1 MNNLED
7 FKYIKG
13 FGGGGAS
20 VAPTPTA
27 AYEDAEGFVYD
38 GLTYNVYQFAKVKDL
53 LSEGPIGGLL
63 EGQYSFSGQVGD
75 LGFKKVTYNEYPSV
89 VGSDGESKYLRSV
102 QWNQTPLLDSQ
113 DKYNFQQINIQT
125 TNGTPEGSSSG
136 GEFDNVSYIR
146 SIGERLR
153 GPNLLAATE
162 DEVLDYQRTYRI
174 LNRECKKI
182 SLNFRVSSLYISLKY
197 QDLKAISE
205 RGLKIEGVT
214 SANVSSATF
223 TLDPTS
229 RDTELTNG
237 QTLDAGV
244 GSVIRHNFKIRI
256 RISPI
261 YKEGYNG
268 NSAVLDLI
276 SDKAKVI
283 DDSKDLAVTVD
294 TFPQIFEL
302 ESKGK
307 ITQGYSKQII
317 FDTSS
322 NFLSLNENENWLG
335 WDISVL
341 KITPEDSYSSRA
353 SFISLESITEIYSSS
368 FRYTNSAI
376 VTSKFNAAYF
386 SKIPERSYDVKL
398 LKVKV
403 PANYDPITK
412 TYGNTTPLSITA
424 TNSFAKTDK
433 VITTDFFVGENN
445 VYTNSDNVNPPI
457 TDGLIAQFDASN
469 PSLTTT
475 SAGAVTNWP
484 NTVAG
489 STIKCVLGNGTYAS
503 PNGSAERPT
512 YGSSYSEQSP
522 NGSYGVSFTTTQK
535 AKFVYQVEA
544 TPLADASNNY
554 TVFAVCKWDDTA
566 TNTERNRI
574 LSSSTSADSFV
585 LGFDAKFNS
594 TFIIGAQIYGVMNP
608 NFYPYNRSNYW
619 NTSNDTNT
627 YIVGASVNNL
637 KDVNIFWQNTNYF
650 VRPYYRVDAPKG
662 LAINYSTPTSSKC
675 TVFEILVYNKAL
687 SKSDGIK
694 IRNWLNNKWNV
705 TRNNVTTVSSIVGSY
720 STNVLNVQSDT
731 YIKMP
736 LKTLC
741 ANGQRTKAYN
751 YTGGNLAQNNYYE
764 WDLIPQRYWKGNGPN
779 NFSLK
784 DQGFCSFYCDFF
796 IKLGSS
802 IGNGNYTLIHR
813 SNQFNLSMTISGEN
827 VSLILTVIS
836 PNESKNYTITKALES
851 TKYSTTKLKANFTRI
866 SFYILP
872 KVVKPSISYTTNA
885 SRVTNINISDKTW
898 TNDYIT
904 VRRTT
909 TDGNERALAQELKDF
924 YLVKA
929 VSFKEDTSYSSDIN
943 NLPETCYKYIYCNFN
958 QGQVTT
964 GVAGKT
970 PIYAPAIERRLTK
983 EYFPDILNAEIDVL
997 VNLEKQIQCNINI
1010 SNYDA
1015 YQTLC
1020 VGALYRPTTDA
1031 NWQNEINQRAQV
1043 ASLTQ
1048 AALNAYNKLE
1058 YHKTFDGSSTSVS
1071 LSSSQSEVKV
1081 LIPLAAGQIYDAV
1094 NTKTGPFIP
1103 SYFITNNNQIEIFTS
1118 PAGFGGKI
1126 QGYADSIRVNQIDFD
1141 RLSLAKSF
1149 ARNLFSEGLSRK
1161 TTVYDVAG
1169 VLPYSTSNDY
1179 WDGEFKTE
1187 KEWTDNPAWCFYDL
1201 LTNKRYGVGNYVTEN
1216 DVDKWSLYQIAK
1228 YCDEL
1233 VSDGFGGVEP
1243 RFTCNVYLQTQDDAL
1258 KVLSDM
1264 ASVFRGMFYYS
1275 NGFIYAINDMP
1286 EDTPIYS
1293 FTNSNVS
1300 DGNFTYESTSL
1311 KDRNSVVYIRYI
1323 DKNNFYKP
1331 AVEYVENIEAVRKF
1345 GFKETELTAF
1355 GCTSRGQAQRLG
1367 RWLLAS
1373 EYNETETVSFE
1384 AGPECVYLKP
1394 GDVIKVY
1401 DYNRKYKTVG
1411 GRLNNINISGDTNV
1425 TTGILTLDRKLDFNF
1440 SGNQNY
1446 KLTILSPKYNL
1457 DPSFKDAAGNS
1468 IVTSNLDY
1476 NDYRKPLTN
1485 SFIVGSGNLIT
1496 GQYYDSIRITGLAP
1510 VIASTLNVTGLS
1522 YFTGAS
1528 GMSPKSIT
1536 WALENSGNLNGS
1548 TDSDYDFYRVFRIQE
1563 STEGSNYTVIGSQMY
1578 HLKYAQIES
1587 GLNITPAKP
1596 PAPEAS
1602 APSRALFT
1610 LGVAEA
1616 NGVVDQSKVL
1626 IEIFYDSS
1634 IKDTTIGF
1642 KIFNKAFYGSEF
1654 NPNSSSDFKFVPI
1667 DIYESYISTVVDKS
1681 NIKGSI
1687 RIYGANINNSSPLT
1701 YVEALNS
1708 QNSSELFVSPVVPIT
1723 YDDVNT
1729 NSSITLNNKV
1739 YAFTSPIDLTKGQYF
1754 QPAIPSQVQS
1764 IKPSES
1770 LSFNLPLQFIKNP
1783 NKFNNLDYPY
1793 SIVIIPEKVN
1803 TKEAFITSYSKYLN
1817 VSNWQDYLTF
1827 DEDNTNDNTYNY
1839 KTSNVF
1845 AKYRDFSL
1853 AIDKRTFTEAGMRS
1867 TSNDFKNVNG
1877 FLLVTYD
1884 NQDTNLKGFLDAI
1897 LNDTRADYSIVTT
1910 QGSNRL
1916 KFTIQQDTA
1925 SSFVNYFY
1933 LLLMPSEN
1941 KFAFGTNSINHN
1953 SDGSPFS
1960 VNDTSGKEITD
1971 SHFITVPNNQSIFN
1985 FNDLSDDNGKGFD
1998 STQYNA
2004 YLIAVDSF
2012 MFAWQFNS
2020 NAATARNILDY
2031 YSSFIDKD
2039 NNVGKVYAQISDPI
2053 IIKQESP
2060 IPLSF
2065 SLESVLKDA
2074 DTRYLHFTINKTIL
2088 TENIFDT
2095 SVNTLAAPAYAISR
2109 RSIIYKPTTNANL
2122 AIGAKDDRVLS
2133 SDPDG
2138 TMAYYKLSLQNR
2150 DNIPNA
2156 SLSPKIPTGKRAY
2169 VLNGNKI
2176 FTRALAANT
2185 SLTPQ
2190 LLRGVESESVASNA
2204 FRANRKITNSSFGEG
2219 NEEFFDISITR
2230 LINSTFTGN
2239 IKSLIPDYTNFYAVP
2254 INAQNSNTEASA
2266 KTVFDT
2272 LLNDGLL
2279 NSSFNTINVTPE
2291 NNFSE
2296 LGVNTKNVQMLINAE
2311 PNNFTVYTINQ
2322 QTAASFGLGIPNS
2335 TFYAGIPVLE
2345 SESLSVF
2352 FTIGSVN
2359 KTKAIK
2365 VYCFIG
2371 EDFVASEVD
2380 KTQIIPGDDN
2390 VIKVTLKNIPY
2401 ANYYTNTVSYGNNT
2415 SITNPTFWKFKSA
2428 KNLAFAHLSARSG
2441 NRFPLYNFHIQALE
2455 LSIVITY

>member
-13 FGGGGAS
+13 FGGGGGGAS
-20 VAPTPTA
+20 AAPTPTA

-113 DKYNFQQINIQT
+113 DKYNFQQINIQA
-125 TNGTPEGSSSG
+125 TNGTPEGTSSG

-153 GPNLLAATE
+153 GPNLLASTE
-162 DEVLDYQRTYRI
+162 DETLDYQRTYRI

-182 SLNFRVSSLYISLKY
+182 SLNFRISSLYVSLKY
-197 QDLKAISE
+197 QDLKPISE
-205 RGLKIEGVT
+205 GTLKIEGVT
-214 SANVSSATF
+214 SANQSSSTF
-223 TLDPTS
+223 TLDPAS
-229 RDTELTNG
+229 RDVELTNG

-261 YKEGYNG
+261 YKEGYNS

-322 NFLSLNENENWLG
+322 KFLSLNENENWLG

-341 KITPEDSYSSRA
+341 KITPEDTYSSRA
-353 SFISLESITEIYSSS
+353 SFINLESITEIYSSS

-469 PSLTTT
+469 ASLTTST
-475 SAGAVTNWP
+475 GSVTNWP

-503 PNGSAERPT
+503 PNGSANKPT
-512 YGSSYSEQSP
+512 YGSTYSEQSP
-522 NGSYGVSFTTTQK
+522 NGTYGVSFTTTQK
-535 AKFVYQVEA
+535 ARFVYQTE
-544 TPLADASNNY
+544 TSPLADASNNY
-554 TVFAVCKWDDTA
+554 TVFAVCKWHDSA

-574 LSSSTSADSFV
+574 ISSYSLENTFV
-585 LGFDAKFNS
+585 LGFDGKFNNAFTVGS
-594 TFIIGAQIYGVMNP
+594 QIYGVMP
-608 NFYPYNRSNYW
+608 VNFYQFNRSNYW
-619 NTSNDTNT
+619 NDANDTNT
-627 YIVGASVNNL
+627 YIVGTSVSNL

-650 VRPYYRVDAPKG
+650 VRPINAVAAPKG
-662 LAINYSTPTSSKC
+662 LAINSSASTSRC

-694 IRNWLNNKWNV
+694 IRNWLNKKWNLI
-705 TRNNVTTVSSIVGSY
+705 SSNLSYSTSVAGSY
-720 STNVLNVQSDT
+720 NTNVLNVASNT
-731 YIKMP
+731 YLKMP

-741 ANGQRTKAYN
+741 ANGQRTKAYS
-751 YTGGNLAQNNYYE
+751 YAGGSLATSDYYE
-764 WDLIPQRYWKGNGPN
+764 FDLIPQRYWKNWKTPQ

-796 IKLGSS
+796 IKLGS
-802 IGNGNYTLIHR
+802 IGDGNYTLIHR

-836 PNESKNYTITKALES
+836 PNESKNYTITKALDPA
-851 TKYSTTKLKANFTRI
+851 KYSTTKLKENFTRI

-885 SRVTNINISDKTW
+885 SKVNNINISDRTW

-904 VRRTT
+904 VRRAT
-909 TDGNERALAQELKDF
+909 TDGNEKALAQELKDF

-958 QGQVTT
+958 SATQQT
-964 GVAGKT
+964 GGKFST
-970 PIYAPAIERRLTK
+970 FVPVIERRLTK

-1010 SNYDA
+1010 SNYAA

-1020 VGALYRPTTDA
+1020 VGALYRPATDPV
-1031 NWQNEINQRAQV
+1031 WQNEINQRAQI
-1043 ASLTQ
+1043 APLAQ
-1048 AALNAYNKLE
+1048 EALNAYNKQE

-1141 RLSLAKSF
+1141 RLSLSKAF

-1457 DPSFKDAAGNS
+1457 DPSFKDAAGDS

-1510 VIASTLNVTGLS
+1510 VMASGLNVTGLS

-1616 NGVVDQSKVL
+1616 NGVIDQSKVL

-1642 KIFNKAFYGSEF
+1642 KIFNKAFYGSDF

-1667 DIYESYISTVVDKS
+1667 DIYESYVNTVLDKS

-1701 YVEALNS
+1701 YVEASNS
-1708 QNSSELFVSPVVPIT
+1708 QNSNELFVSPVVAIT

-1729 NSSITLNNKV
+1729 SSSITLNNKV
-1739 YAFTSPIDLTKGQYF
+1739 YAFTSPIDLTKAQYF
-1754 QPAIPSQVQS
+1754 QSTVPSQIQS
-1764 IKPSES
+1764 VKPPES
-1770 LSFNLPLQFIKNP
+1770 LSFNIPLQFIKNP

-1793 SIVIIPEKVN
+1793 RIAIIPEKVD
-1803 TKEAFITSYSKYLN
+1803 TKDAFGTVYNKYLN
-1817 VSNWQDYLTF
+1817 VSNWEDYLTF
-1827 DEDNTNDNTYNY
+1827 DEDQTSDNIYNY

-1845 AKYRDFSL
+1845 AKYRNFSL
-1853 AIDKRTFTEAGMRS
+1853 AIDKMTFTDVGMKS
-1867 TSNDFKNVNG
+1867 TSNDFKNVDG

-1884 NQDTNLKGFLDAI
+1884 NQDADLKTSLNAI
-1897 LNDTRADYSIVTT
+1897 LKDTRATYSIVTS

-1925 SSFVNYFY
+1925 SSFINTFY

-1941 KFAFGTNSINHN
+1941 IFEFGKNSINHN
-1953 SDGSPFS
+1953 PDGSPFS
-1960 VNDTSGKEITD
+1960 VNDNTGKEIVD
-1971 SHFITVPNNQSIFN
+1971 SHFITISNNQSIFN

-2039 NNVGKVYAQISDPI
+2039 NNIGKIYPQISDPI
-2053 IIKQESP
+2053 VIKQESST
-2060 IPLSF
+2060 PLSF

-2095 SVNTLAAPAYAISR
+2095 SVNTLPSPAYAISR
-2109 RSIIYKPTTNANL
+2109 KSVIYKPTTNANL
-2122 AIGAKDDRVLS
+2122 AAGAKDDRVLS

-2176 FTRALAANT
+2176 FTRALVPDANT
-2185 SLTPQ
+2185 VSL
-2190 LLRGVESESVASNA
+2190 RAVESETANA
-2204 FRANRKITNSSFGEG
+2204 FKSKAKITNSSFGEG

-2230 LINSTFTGN
+2230 LTNSTFTGN
-2239 IKSLIPDYTNFYAVP
+2239 IKSLIPDYTNTYLIP
-2254 INAQNSNTEASA
+2254 INASNSSTEENA
-2266 KTVFDT
+2266 KSNFNS

-2279 NSSFNTINVTPE
+2279 NSSFNAINVTPE

-2322 QTAASFGLGIPNS
+2322 QTANSFNFGIANS
-2335 TFYAGIPVLE
+2335 SFYAGVPVLE
-2345 SESLSVF
+2345 NESLSIF

-2390 VIKVTLKNIPY
+2390 IIKVTLKNVPY
-2401 ANYYTNTVSYGNNT
+2401 ANYYANASSYSANA

-2428 KNLAFAHLSARSG
+2428 KNLAFAHLSARSN
-2441 NRFPLYNFHIQALE
+2441 NRSFPLYNFHIQALE
-2455 LSIVITY
+2455 LSVVITY

>member
-1 MNNLED
+1 MNNFED

-13 FGGGGAS
+13 FGGGGAAS
-20 VAPTPTA
+20 QAPSPTA
-27 AYEDAEGFVYD
+27 AYEDVEGFVYD
-38 GLTYNVYQFAKVKDL
+38 GLAYNVYQFAKVKDL

-63 EGQYSFSGQVGD
+63 EGQYLFSGQVGD

-113 DKYNFQQINIQT
+113 DKYNFQQINIQV
-125 TNGTPEGSSSG
+125 TNGTPVGTSSG

-153 GPNLLAATE
+153 GPNQLATTE
-162 DEVLDYQRTYRI
+162 DDVLDYQRTYRI
-174 LNRECKKI
+174 LNRECKKM
-182 SLNFRVSSLYISLKY
+182 SLIFRVSSLYVALKY
-197 QDLKAISE
+197 QDLEAVEK
-205 RGLKIEGVT
+205 GLKIEGVT
-214 SANVSSATF
+214 AANKANGNF
-223 TLDPTS
+223 TLDPST
-229 RDTELTNG
+229 REVELTDG
-237 QTLDAGV
+237 KTLDAGV

-268 NSAVLDLI
+268 NSATIPLT
-276 SDKAKVI
+276 SDKVKVVN
-283 DDSKDLAVTVD
+283 DAKDLVVNVD
-294 TFPQIFEL
+294 SFPQVFEI

-307 ITQGYSKQII
+307 VTQGYAKQVV

-322 NFLSLNENENWLG
+322 KFLSLNENENWLG

-341 KITPEDSYSSRA
+341 KISPEDTYSSRV

-403 PANYDPITK
+403 PANYDPVTK
-412 TYGNTTPLSITA
+412 TYGNTTPLSITES
-424 TNSFAKTDK
+424 NSFKKTDK
-433 VITTDFFVGENN
+433 VITTDFFIGENN
-445 VYTNSDNVNPPI
+445 SYANSDNVNPPI

-469 PSLTTT
+469 PSLTTST
-475 SAGAVTNWP
+475 GAVTSWP

-489 STIKCVLGNGTYAS
+489 STIKCILGDGTYAS
-503 PNGSAERPT
+503 PAGTTARPT
-512 YGSSYSEQSP
+512 YGSSHSEQSP
-522 NGSYGVSFTTTQK
+522 NGNYGVSFTTSQK
-535 AKFVYQVEA
+535 VRFVYQTETA
-544 TPLADASNNY
+544 SFSDANNNY
-554 TVFAVCKWDDTA
+554 TIFTVCKWHDSA
-566 TNTERNRI
+566 TSAERNKI
-574 LSSSTSADSFV
+574 ISSSTTPSSFV

-594 TFIIGAQIYGVMNP
+594 TFVIGAQVYGVMP
-608 NFYPYNRSNYW
+608 VNFYQFNRSNYW
-619 NTSNDTNT
+619 DTSNDANT
-627 YIVGASVNNL
+627 YIAGTSVNNL
-637 KDVNIFWQNTNYF
+637 KDINIFWQNTNYYAKPVF
-650 VRPYYRVDAPKG
+650 AVAAPKG
-662 LAINYSTPTSSKC
+662 LAINSAGATSRC

-705 TRNNVTTVSSIVGSY
+705 TRNSVSTTTTTGSY
-720 STNVLNVQSDT
+720 NTNVLNVGAST
-731 YIKMP
+731 YLKMP

-741 ANGQRTKAYN
+741 ANGQSTKAYT
-751 YTGGNLAQNNYYE
+751 YAGGNLASSDYYQF
-764 WDLIPQRYWKGNGPN
+764 DLIPQRYWKNWNVPS

-784 DQGFCSFYCDFF
+784 DQGFCSFYSDFF
-796 IKLGSS
+796 IKLSAS
-802 IGNGNYTLIHR
+802 ISNGNYTLIHR
-813 SNQFNLSMTISGEN
+813 DNQFNLSMTISGEN
-827 VSLILTVIS
+827 VSLILTIIS
-836 PNESKNYTITKALES
+836 SNDGKKYTITKALDS
-851 TKYSTTKLKANFTRI
+851 TRYSTTRLKDAFTRI
-866 SFYILP
+866 SFYALP
-872 KVVKPSISYTTNA
+872 KVVKPSISYNA
-885 SRVTNINISDKTW
+885 NAAKVTNINISDRTW
-898 TNDYIT
+898 TNDYFT

-909 TDGNERALAQELKDF
+909 TDGNEKALAQELKDF
-924 YLVKA
+924 YLIK
-929 VSFKEDTSYSSDIN
+929 SITFKEETSYSSDIN

-958 QGQVTT
+958 SASVNIGQQRFPNYI
-964 GVAGKT
+964 AG
-970 PIYAPAIERRLTK
+970 IERRLTK

-1010 SNYDA
+1010 ANYSS

-1020 VGALYRPTTDA
+1020 VGALWRPNSDA
-1031 NWQNEINQRAQV
+1031 TFQNEINQRGQINAI
-1043 ASLTQ
+1043 SQ
-1048 AALNAYNKLE
+1048 AALDTYNKLDA
-1058 YHKTFDGSSTSVS
+1058 HKTFDGPSTSIT
-1071 LSSSQSEVKV
+1071 LDSSQEQVKV
-1081 LIPLAAGQIYDAV
+1081 LIPLAAGQIYDAA

-1103 SYFITNNNQIEIFTS
+1103 SYFITNNNQIEIFTDKS
-1118 PAGFGGKI
+1118 GAGFGGKI
-1126 QGYADSIRVNQIDFD
+1126 QGFADSIRVNQIDFD
-1141 RLSLAKSF
+1141 RLSLTQAF

-1161 TTVYDVAG
+1161 TVVYDVAG

-1179 WDGEFKTE
+1179 WDGEFKTN

-1243 RFTCNVYLQTQDDAL
+1243 RFTCNLYIQSQDDAL

-1286 EDTPIYS
+1286 EETPIYS
-1293 FTNSNVS
+1293 FTNSNVV
-1300 DGNFTYESTSL
+1300 DGNFNYESTSL
-1311 KDRNSVVYIRYI
+1311 KDRNSAVYVRYI

-1384 AGPECVYLKP
+1384 SGPECVYLKP

-1411 GRLNNINISGDTNV
+1411 GRLNNINISGGVNA
-1425 TTGILTLDRKLDFNF
+1425 TTGILALDRKLDFNF
-1440 SGNQNY
+1440 SGNQSY

-1457 DPSFKDAAGNS
+1457 DPSFAGAVNS
-1468 IVTSNLDY
+1468 NIDY
-1476 NDYRKPLTN
+1476 NEYRQPLTN
-1485 SFIVGSGNLIT
+1485 SFIINSGNLIT

-1510 VIASTLNVTGLS
+1510 VMASGLNVTGLS

-1563 STEGSNYTVIGSQMY
+1563 STEGSSYTVMGSQMY

-1587 GLNITPAKP
+1587 GLNITPAKA

-1602 APSRALFT
+1602 APLRALFT
-1610 LGVAEA
+1610 LGVAES
-1616 NGVVDQSKVL
+1616 NGVIDQSKVSV
-1626 IEIFYDSS
+1626 EIFYDSS
-1634 IKDTTIGF
+1634 IKETTIGF
-1642 KIFNKAFYGSEF
+1642 KIFNKAFYGSDF
-1654 NPNSSSDFKFVPI
+1654 NPNSSSDFTFVPI
-1667 DIYESYISTVVDKS
+1667 DIYESYVRTVLDKEK
-1681 NIKGSI
+1681 IKGSI
-1687 RIYGANINNSSPLT
+1687 RIYGTNINNSSPLS
-1701 YVEALNS
+1701 YVEAS
-1708 QNSSELFVSPVVPIT
+1708 SSDNSSETFVSPIIAIT

-1729 NSSITLNNKV
+1729 SSSVTVNNKAYSFRSPITL
-1739 YAFTSPIDLTKGQYF
+1739 TKSEYF
-1754 QPAIPSQVQS
+1754 QSSIPSQVQS

-1770 LSFNLPLQFIKNP
+1770 LLFNIPLQFIKNP

-1793 SIVIIPEKVN
+1793 RIVIIPEKVN
-1803 TKEAFITSYSKYLN
+1803 TKESFITSYDKYLN
-1817 VSNWQDYLTF
+1817 SSTSWEEYLTF
-1827 DEDNTNDNTYNY
+1827 DEDSTDDNIYNY
-1839 KTSNVF
+1839 KTSNVLGR
-1845 AKYRDFSL
+1845 YRDFSL
-1853 AIDKRTFTEAGMRS
+1853 AIDKRTFTDSGMKS
-1867 TSNDFKNVNG
+1867 TSNEFKNADG

-1884 NQDTNLKGFLDAI
+1884 NQDADLKASLNAI
-1897 LNDTRADYSIVTT
+1897 LNDTRATYSIVTS

-1916 KFTIQQDTA
+1916 RFTVQQDSA
-1925 SSFVNYFY
+1925 SSFINAFY

-1941 KFAFGTNSINHN
+1941 IFEFGKNSINHN
-1953 SDGSPFS
+1953 PDGSPFS
-1960 VNDTSGKEITD
+1960 VNDNTGKEITD
-1971 SHFITVPNNQSIFN
+1971 SHFVTIPNNQSIFN

-2020 NAATARNILDY
+2020 NAATVRNILDY

-2039 NNVGKVYAQISDPI
+2039 SNQGKNYAQISDPI
-2053 IIKQESP
+2053 IIKQESST
-2060 IPLSF
+2060 PLSF

-2074 DTRYLHFTINKTIL
+2074 DTRYIHFTINKTIL
-2088 TENIFDT
+2088 TESTFET
-2095 SVNTLAAPAYAISR
+2095 SVNTLRSPNYAISR
-2109 RSIIYKPTTNANL
+2109 KSVIYKPTTNANL
-2122 AIGAKDDRVLS
+2122 SAGGKDDKVLS

-2156 SLSPKIPTGKRAY
+2156 SISPKIPTGKRAY

-2176 FTRALAANT
+2176 FTRALVADPAA
-2185 SLTPQ
+2185 PVQ
-2190 LLRGVESESVASNA
+2190 LLKGVESELVTSNV
-2204 FRANRKITNSSFGEG
+2204 FSSKVKISNSSFGEG
-2219 NEEFFDISITR
+2219 GEEFFDISITR
-2230 LINSTFTGN
+2230 LNNSTFTGN
-2239 IKSLIPDYTNFYAVP
+2239 IKSMIPDNINTYLIPV
-2254 INAQNSNTEASA
+2254 NASTSNTEASA
-2266 KTVFDT
+2266 KSVFNNV
-2272 LLNDGLL
+2272 LNDGLL
-2279 NSSFNTINVTPE
+2279 NSSFNAINVTPE

-2296 LGVNTKNVQMLINAE
+2296 LGVSTKSVEIFINRE
-2311 PNNFTVYTINQ
+2311 PKDFTIYAINQ
-2322 QTAASFGLGIPNS
+2322 ATTNSLSNGIN
-2335 TFYAGIPVLE
+2335 TLFYAGVPVLE
-2345 SESLSVF
+2345 NESLSVSF
-2352 FTIGSVN
+2352 AIGNVN
-2359 KTKAIK
+2359 KAKAIK
-2365 VYCFIG
+2365 VYCFAG
-2371 EDFVASEVD
+2371 EDFIASEAD

-2390 VIKVTLKNIPY
+2390 IIKVTLKNVPY
-2401 ANYYTNTVSYGNNT
+2401 ANYYTYINSYAATT
-2415 SITNPTFWKFKSA
+2415 SITNPYFWKFKSP
-2428 KNLAFAHLSARSG
+2428 KNLAFAHL
-2441 NRFPLYNFHIQALE
+2441 NFKNQFPLYNFHIQALE

>member
-20 VAPTPTA
+20 QAPTPTA
-27 AYEDAEGFVYD
+27 AFEDVEGFIYD

-125 TNGTPEGSSSG
+125 TNGTPEGTSLG

-153 GPNLLAATE
+153 GPNLLATTE

-182 SLNFRVSSLYISLKY
+182 SLNFRVSSLYVSLKY
-197 QDLKAISE
+197 QDLKPVQE
-205 RGLKIEGVT
+205 NTLKIEGVT
-214 SANVSSATF
+214 SANESSATF
-223 TLDPTS
+223 VLDPTS
-229 RDTELTNG
+229 RDVQLTNG
-237 QTLDAGV
+237 KTLDAGV
-244 GSVIRHNFKIRI
+244 GSVIRHSFKIRI

-261 YKEGYNG
+261 YKEGYNS
-268 NSAVLDLI
+268 NSATLDLI

-283 DDSKDLAVTVD
+283 NDSKDLAVTVD

-307 ITQGYSKQII
+307 VTQGYSKQIV

-322 NFLSLNENENWLG
+322 KFLSLSENENWLG

-341 KITPEDSYSSRA
+341 KITPEDTYSSRA

-412 TYGNTTPLSITA
+412 TYGNTTPLSVTE
-424 TNSFAKTDK
+424 TTSYKKTDK
-433 VITTDFFVGENN
+433 VVTTDFFLGENN
-445 VYTNSDNVNPPI
+445 SYTNSDNTNPPI
-457 TDGLIAQFDASN
+457 TDGLIAQFDSSN
-469 PSLTTT
+469 PSLTA
-475 SAGAVTNWP
+475 SAGSVTNWP

-489 STIKCVLGNGTYAS
+489 STIKCILGNGTYAS
-503 PNGSAERPT
+503 PNGSANKPT

-535 AKFVYQVEA
+535 ARFVYQTE
-544 TPLADASNNY
+544 TDPLSDASNNY
-554 TVFAVCKWDDTA
+554 TVFAVCKWHDSA

-574 LSSSTSADSFV
+574 ISSYSLENTFV
-585 LGFDAKFNS
+585 LGFDGKFNNS
-594 TFIIGAQIYGVMNP
+594 FTIGAQVYGVMP
-608 NFYPYNRSNYW
+608 VNFYQFNRSNYW
-619 NTSNDTNT
+619 NDTNDTNT

-637 KDVNIFWQNTNYF
+637 KDINIFWQNTNHF
-650 VRPYYRVDAPKG
+650 ARPIYAVAPPKG
-662 LAINYSTPTSSKC
+662 LAINSSGSVSRC
-675 TVFEILVYNKAL
+675 TVFEILVYNRAL

-694 IRNWLNNKWNV
+694 IRNWLNKKWNLI
-705 TRNNVTTVSSIVGSY
+705 SSNLSYSTSIAGSY
-720 STNVLNVQSDT
+720 NTNVLNVASNT
-731 YIKMP
+731 YLKIP
-736 LKTLC
+736 FKTLC

-751 YTGGNLAQNNYYE
+751 YTGGNLASSDYYE
-764 WDLIPQRYWKGNGPN
+764 FDLIPQRYWKGWKTPQT
-779 NFSLK
+779 FSLK

-796 IKLGSS
+796 IKLSASISNGS
-802 IGNGNYTLIHR
+802 YTLIHR
-813 SNQFNLSMTISGEN
+813 DNQFNLSISISGEK

-836 PNESKNYTITKALES
+836 SNDGKKYTITKALDS
-851 TKYSTTKLKANFTRI
+851 TKYSTTKLKSNFTRI

-872 KVVKPSISYTTNA
+872 KVVKPSVSYTTNA
-885 SRVTNINISDKTW
+885 SKVNNINISDRTW
-898 TNDYIT
+898 INDYIT

-909 TDGNERALAQELKDF
+909 TDQSEWALSQELKDF

-929 VSFKEDTSYSSDIN
+929 VSFKEDTSYSSEIN

-958 QGQVTT
+958 SAATNIGQQKFPNYI
-964 GVAGKT
+964 AS
-970 PIYAPAIERRLTK
+970 IERRLTK
-983 EYFPDILNAEIDVL
+983 EYFPDILNTEIDVL

-1010 SNYDA
+1010 GNYSA

-1031 NWQNEINQRAQV
+1031 NWQNEINQRTQISA
-1043 ASLTQ
+1043 LTQ
-1048 AALNAYNKLE
+1048 EALNAYNRQE
-1058 YHKTFDGSSTSVS
+1058 AHKTFDGSSSSVS
-1071 LSSSQSEVKV
+1071 LSSSQDEIKV

-1103 SYFITNNNQIEIFTS
+1103 SYFITNNNQIEIFTDKS
-1118 PAGFGGKI
+1118 SASFGGKI

-1141 RLSLAKSF
+1141 RTSLSKAF

-1179 WDGEFKTE
+1179 WDGEFKAA

-1201 LTNKRYGVGNYVTEN
+1201 LTNKRYGVGNYITEN

-1300 DGNFTYESTSL
+1300 DGNFAYESTSL

-1394 GDVIKVY
+1394 GDVIKIY

-1457 DPSFKDAAGNS
+1457 DPSFKNAAGDS
-1468 IVTSNLDY
+1468 IVTSNIDY

-1510 VIASTLNVTGLS
+1510 VMASGLNVTGLS

-1563 STEGSNYTVIGSQMY
+1563 STEGTNYTVMASQMY
-1578 HLKYAQIES
+1578 HLKYTQIES

-1602 APSRALFT
+1602 APSKALFT
-1610 LGVAEA
+1610 LGVADA
-1616 NGVVDQSKVL
+1616 NGVIDQSKVN

-1634 IKDTTIGF
+1634 IKETTIGF
-1642 KIFNKAFYGSEF
+1642 KIFNKAFYGSDF
-1654 NPNSSSDFKFVPI
+1654 NPNSSSDFKFIPI
-1667 DIYESYISTVVDKS
+1667 DIYESYVSTILDKD
-1681 NIKGSI
+1681 NVKGSI
-1687 RIYGANINNSSPLT
+1687 RIYGTNINNNSPLT
-1701 YVEALNS
+1701 YVEASNS
-1708 QNSSELFVSPVVPIT
+1708 QNSNELFVSPVIAIT

-1729 NSSITLNNKV
+1729 SSSITLNNKSYV
-1739 YAFTSPIDLTKGQYF
+1739 FTSPIDLTKAQYF
-1754 QPAIPSQVQS
+1754 KSTIPSQVQS
-1764 IKPSES
+1764 IKPSDS
-1770 LSFNLPLQFIKNP
+1770 LSFNIPLQFIKNP

-1793 SIVIIPEKVN
+1793 RIVIIPEKVN
-1803 TKEAFITSYSKYLN
+1803 TKEAFITSYNKYIN
-1817 VSNWQDYLTF
+1817 ASNWENYLTF
-1827 DEDNTNDNTYNY
+1827 DEDNTNDNIYSY
-1839 KTSNVF
+1839 KTSSVS
-1845 AKYRDFSL
+1845 ARYRDFSL
-1853 AIDKRTFTEAGMRS
+1853 AIDKRTFTDTGMKS
-1867 TSNDFKNVNG
+1867 TSNDFKNTNG

-1884 NQDTNLKGFLDAI
+1884 NQDAELKGFLNKI
-1897 LNDTRADYSIVTT
+1897 LNDQRATYSIVTS

-1916 KFTIQQDTA
+1916 KFTIQQDNS
-1925 SSFVNYFY
+1925 SSFINKFY
-1933 LLLMPSEN
+1933 LLLTPSEN
-1941 KFAFGTNSINHN
+1941 KFQFGVNSINHN
-1953 SDGSPFS
+1953 PDGSPFS
-1960 VNDTSGKEITD
+1960 INDNSGKEITD
-1971 SHFITVPNNQSIFN
+1971 SHFITIPNDQAIFN

-1998 STQYNA
+1998 STLYNA
-2004 YLIAVDSF
+2004 YLIAVDSL

-2020 NAATARNILDY
+2020 NAATVRNILDY
-2031 YSSFIDKD
+2031 YSNFIDKD
-2039 NNVGKVYAQISDPI
+2039 NNIGKIYAQISDPI
-2053 IIKQESP
+2053 IIKQESST
-2060 IPLSF
+2060 PLSF

-2074 DTRYLHFTINKTIL
+2074 DTRYIHFTINKTIL
-2088 TENIFDT
+2088 TESVFENT
-2095 SVNTLAAPAYAISR
+2095 VNTLPSPAYAISR
-2109 RSIIYKPTTNANL
+2109 KSVIYKPTTNANL
-2122 AIGAKDDRVLS
+2122 AAGAKDDKVLS
-2133 SDPDG
+2133 SDPDD

-2176 FTRALAANT
+2176 FTRALTADPNAN
-2185 SLTPQ
+2185 PI
-2190 LLRGVESESVASNA
+2190 LLKGIESELVTSNA
-2204 FRANRKITNSSFGEG
+2204 FKLKGKITNSSFGEG
-2219 NEEFFDISITR
+2219 GEEYFDISITR

-2239 IKSLIPDYTNFYAVP
+2239 IKSQIPDYTSTYLIPV
-2254 INAQNSNTEASA
+2254 NASTSNTEANA
-2266 KTVFDT
+2266 KTIFNNV
-2272 LLNDGLL
+2272 LNDGLL
-2279 NSSFNTINVTPE
+2279 NSSFNTVNVTPE

-2296 LGVNTKNVQMLINAE
+2296 LGVNTKNIQTIINPE
-2311 PNNFTVYTINQ
+2311 PRSFTVYVVNQ
-2322 QTAASFGLGIPNS
+2322 QTTNSLNSGIP
-2335 TFYAGIPVLE
+2335 TAFYAGIPVLE
-2345 SESLSVF
+2345 NESLSISF
-2352 FTIGSVN
+2352 AIGSVN

-2371 EDFVASEVD
+2371 EDFIASEVD

-2390 VIKVTLKNIPY
+2390 IIKVTLKNVPY
-2401 ANYYTNTVSYGNNT
+2401 ANYYTYTSSYSTNT
-2415 SITNPTFWKFKSA
+2415 SITNPTFWKFKSP
-2428 KNLAFAHLSARSG
+2428 KNLAFAHLSAKSRTS
-2441 NRFPLYNFHIQALE
+2441 FPLYNFHIQALE